1 MNIVETG
8 PMVLNEFVDCLS
20 FINCTLLSSSE
31 SQNQEKNISKNVPD
45 MTVCRLERNN
55 CSHLQS
61 IQNLKLSGWILLTK
75 LHLKRCSEQTY
86 FASFW
91 ILLSTF
97 WWIWT
102 LFQTRNAFETFQ
114 DFDSSVYV
122 TGSLNRGSL
131 FWSSLFSFRF
141 QTKNVTFDLTFNTG
155 K

>member
-102 LFQTRNAFETFQ
+102 LLQTRKLFKTLIVLFMSQVRWTEVHCSEAVYFLS
-114 DFDSSVYV
+114 DFK
-122 TGSLNRGSL
+122 
-131 FWSSLFSFRF
+131 
-141 QTKNVTFDLTFNTG
+141 QKM
-155 K
+155 